1 MSAIPILGVK
11 MGLEDAKAYV
21 DALNKKVIQRW
32 QERVTNGPFM
42 TKFLEGNLSPS
53 AIRLFFKNWGNFT
66 VEINTLIAASYHKH
80 IGFFKRHA
88 DLLGPLGAKIAD
100 EFIHP
105 KPPGHVLVMLQT
117 AEALGLTRDEIL
129 REPMLPE
136 CRAILDFKRGLLWEG
151 TVAEWWFSMLTEEPI
166 GHWAAAWFKTLTTK
180 YGFTKQQA
188 VYFSTHEEADLKEKM
203 AELEAFKAAARLMSD
218 NLQKEMESRNKE
230 LEEIEESPFKKSF
243 SEFLKNYGHL
253 SESVVDLMF
262 PRWEEDPTPIFKIL
276 RAHLASDDKQK
287 LGAEKFL
294 SRDEARAKVNSY
306 LKNRSKLFLF
316 KKWRFGALLKL
327 ATKYVSLRENFRFHI
342 PHALF
347 RMRLLFLRQGQIL
360 KEHGYLEEENEVFF
374 LYPEEIEKALTQ
386 DLSQSDP
393 RYQSS

>member
-21 DALNKKVIQRW
+21 DALNKKVIRRW

-80 IGFFKRHA
+80 IGFFKRHP

-117 AEALGLTRDEIL
+117 AEALGLTKDEIL

-136 CRAILDFKRGLLWEG
+136 ARAILDFKRGLLWEG

-188 VYFSTHEEADLKEKM
+188 VYFSTHEEADLKEHDDGVM
-203 AELEAFKAAARLMSD
+203 GHGSFNRMVMQRILEDGYADTREGYNLEYCALASVDLYGVMHRAAAELA
-218 NLQKEMESRNKE
+218 
-230 LEEIEESPFKKSF
+230 
-243 SEFLKNYGHL
+243 
-253 SESVVDLMF
+253 V
-262 PRWEEDPTPIFKIL
+262 
-276 RAHLASDDKQK
+276 
-287 LGAEKFL
+287 
-294 SRDEARAKVNSY
+294 
-306 LKNRSKLFLF
+306 
-316 KKWRFGALLKL
+316 
-327 ATKYVSLRENFRFHI
+327 
-342 PHALF
+342 
-347 RMRLLFLRQGQIL
+347 
-360 KEHGYLEEENEVFF
+360 
-374 LYPEEIEKALTQ
+374 
-386 DLSQSDP
+386 
-393 RYQSS
+393 

>member
-32 QERVTNGPFM
+32 QERVTNGPFI

-80 IGFFKRHA
+80 IGFFKRHP

-136 CRAILDFKRGLLWEG
+136 ARAILDFKRGLLWEG

-188 VYFSTHEEADLKEKM
+188 VYFSTHEEADLKEHDDGVM
-203 AELEAFKAAARLMSD
+203 GHGSFNRMVMQRILEDGYADTREGYNLEYCALASVDLYGVMHRAAAELA
-218 NLQKEMESRNKE
+218 
-230 LEEIEESPFKKSF
+230 
-243 SEFLKNYGHL
+243 
-253 SESVVDLMF
+253 V
-262 PRWEEDPTPIFKIL
+262 
-276 RAHLASDDKQK
+276 
-287 LGAEKFL
+287 
-294 SRDEARAKVNSY
+294 
-306 LKNRSKLFLF
+306 
-316 KKWRFGALLKL
+316 
-327 ATKYVSLRENFRFHI
+327 
-342 PHALF
+342 
-347 RMRLLFLRQGQIL
+347 
-360 KEHGYLEEENEVFF
+360 
-374 LYPEEIEKALTQ
+374 
-386 DLSQSDP
+386 
-393 RYQSS
+393 